1 MSYVFKHIFDLKL
14 RINVRSCHK
23 RHLSPV
29 LIFTQPQKI

>member
-1 MSYVFKHIFDLKL
+1 M

-29 LIFTQPQKI
+29 LIFTQPQKYNCLKTPQTC